1 MEKETSDN
9 KLLNEL
15 SEREERYRS
24 VTETSPDAII
34 TSTAEGQ
41 ILTINNAGQTM
52 FGYGLEIIGENV
64 EVLIPE
70 HLRKA
75 HRKGVERYLETR
87 VPHIIGRKVELSAL
101 KADGSIFPIELTLS
115 SWEGEAGVFFGSII
129 RDISDRR
136 RIETLKEDVT
146 HMMRHDL
153 RSPLVGIVGLANR
166 LAVADNLDAKQTKSA
181 STISALGKKM
191 LEMLDRSRDFYQ
203 LEEGTYELK
212 PKPVNL
218 FETVKQ
224 VIDQLEGAAAT
235 KGVKITIAK
244 APKEANMLKING
256 EPILLENMLTNLIKN
271 AVEASPADGNVTVNF
286 SRTSL
291 KQAPAWRI
299 DIHNEGAIPLEI
311 QPHFFDAYVTSGKAG
326 GFGLGTHNAM
336 IVTKAHGGEISFTSN
351 ESRGTHLLVDLPEL
365 LTAGSQ

>member
-1 MEKETSDN
+1 MEMDTLDN
-9 KLLNEL
+9 TLLNEL

-34 TSTAEGQ
+34 TTTSEGQ

-52 FGYGLEIIGENV
+52 FGYGVEIIGKNV
-64 EVLIPE
+64 EIMVPA
-70 HLRKA
+70 HLREA
-75 HRKGVERYLETR
+75 HRKGVKRYLATR
-87 VPHIIGRKVELSAL
+87 VPHIIGKKVELSAL
-101 KADGSIFPIELTLS
+101 KADGTIFPIELTLS
-115 SWEGEAGVFFGSII
+115 SWDGAEGIFFGSII
-129 RDISDRR
+129 RDISERK
-136 RIETLKEDVT
+136 RIEILKEDVT

-153 RSPLVGIVGLANR
+153 RSPLVGIIGLANR
-166 LAVADNLDAKQTKSA
+166 LAVAVNLDAKQTKSA
-181 STISALGKKM
+181 ATISELGKKM

-203 LEEGTYELK
+203 LEEGTYELQ

-235 KGVKITIAK
+235 KGVEINIAK
-244 APKEANMLKING
+244 APKEANILNING

-271 AVEASPADGNVTVNF
+271 AVEASPADRNVTVSF
-286 SRTSL
+286 FRTSL
-291 KQAPAWRI
+291 NQAPAWRI

-311 QPHFFDAYVTSGKAG
+311 QPHFFDAYVTSGKVG

-336 IVTKAHGGEISFTSN
+336 IVTRAHGGEISFTSN
-351 ESRGTHLLVDLPEL
+351 ESHGTHLLVDLP
-365 LTAGSQ
+365 A